1 MTAASAEVEIGL
13 GLPGLDDVAG
23 SARWAEQAG
32 FDYLF
37 SGEHLFFHVPVPNA
51 FVALAAAAGATSRI
65 KLLSGVTVLPLYPAV
80 VAAKMASVLDR
91 VSAGRFHLGVGVGGE
106 FPREFEAAGVPLAER
121 GRRTNETLEVMRLL
135 FSDERASFEG
145 TWTRFDDV
153 GLDPM
158 PLTPGGPPI
167 WIAGRSEAAIRR
179 AGRFGDVWMPYMYTP
194 EQVAESLASVRAHA
208 AEHDRDPDAVGA
220 AIYAFVNVDED
231 GDRARA
237 AIAAAVG
244 RNYDQ
249 DFSRLGHYLIAGT
262 PDECAARIR
271 EYAAA
276 GATSVQLQPGCA
288 PAEERRVLDLL
299 AGTVL
304 PALRSG

>member
-1 MTAASAEVEIGL
+1 MPATSAKVEIGL

-23 SARWAEQAG
+23 TARWAEEVG

-51 FVALAAAAGATSRI
+51 FVALAAAAGATTRI

-80 VAAKMASVLDR
+80 VAAKMVSVLDR
-91 VSAGRFHLGVGVGGE
+91 VSGGRFNLGVGVGGE
-106 FPREFEAAGVPLAER
+106 FPKEFEAAGVPVAER

-135 FSDERASFEG
+135 FSSERTSFDGEWTKFDE
-145 TWTRFDDV
+145 V

-167 WIAGRSEAAIRR
+167 WIAGRSEAAMRR

-194 EQVAESLASVRAHA
+194 EQVAESLVEVRGHA
-208 AEHDRDPDAVGA
+208 AEHDRDPEAIRA

-231 GDRARA
+231 GDRARE

-249 DFSRLGHYLIAGT
+249 DFSRLGHYLLSLIH
-262 PDECAARIR
+262 I
-271 EYAAA
+271 
-276 GATSVQLQPGCA
+276 
-288 PAEERRVLDLL
+288 
-299 AGTVL
+299 
-304 PALRSG
+304 